1 MALGWGRVDYYYDY
15 DCDLGM
21 KRDFFLLTLVGLI
34 LLLGHFVVM
43 ATYPVAWAHFTKGEA
58 WRVMIAPAAMTLA
71 WAILLGILTA
81 RRCTATVLVP
91 VVALLAGLGILFL
104 LRLAGGAYM
113 QSLQES
119 SAHFREVFGTRAIE
133 FYSSYTRQSLYFTIG
148 IVGVSVML
156 VWRWSLAG
164 LARYKYLVGF
174 GAVLLLL
181 ITTLFGT
188 AQNGQTIALNLKFVT
203 FQPHDLVKLLI
214 IIFLAA
220 YLVEKRELIELA
232 AARSKVL
239 SVLDLRYLAPMI
251 ALWLLVMAIVFKHK
265 DLGAAL
271 LLFGIFLGMLY
282 LGTGRLNYVVI
293 GGLLFALGV
302 TAAYRLFD
310 LVQTRVAIWLNPWQ
324 ERYINDKGYQI
335 VQSIMALGH
344 GRLVGAGLGL
354 GSPEIIPAVHTDMI
368 YAAIS
373 EDLGLVGASV
383 VLMCYVVLIERF
395 FAVSLRAADAFT
407 KLLVA
412 GLAISL
418 SLQTLVIIGG
428 VVKAIPL
435 TGVTLP
441 FISAGG
447 TSLVIS
453 FLMLGLVL
461 KAGMAEADK
470 G

>member
-1 MALGWGRVDYYYDY
+1 
-15 DCDLGM
+15 M
-21 KRDFFLLTLVGLI
+21 KRDFFLLGLVGLI
-34 LLLGHFVVM
+34 LLLGHYIVM
-43 ATYPVAWAHFTKGEA
+43 AAFPAAWAHFEPGGA
-58 WRVMIAPAAMTLA
+58 WRVMLPPVLMTAA
-71 WAILLGILTA
+71 WAILLGILVK
-81 RRCTATVLVP
+81 RRCQATVLVP
-91 VVALLAGLGILFL
+91 VVAFLTGLGVLFL

-119 SAHFREVFGTRAIE
+119 SAHFREVFSDRATE
-133 FYSSYTRQSLYFTIG
+133 NYGSYVKQCLFFTVG
-148 IVGVSVML
+148 IVGIANMAL
-156 VWRWSLAG
+156 WRWSLAG
-164 LARYKYLVGF
+164 LARYKYIVGF
-174 GAVLLLL
+174 GAVLLL
-181 ITTLFGT
+181 IVTTIFGS
-188 AQNGQTIALNLKFVT
+188 AQNGQTIALNLHFFS

-232 AARSKVL
+232 ATRSKVL
-239 SVLDLRYLAPMI
+239 SLLDLRYLAPMI
-251 ALWLLVMAIVFKHK
+251 GLWLLVMAIIFKHK

-282 LGTGRLNYVVI
+282 LGTGRLNYVII
-293 GGLLFALGV
+293 GTTLFALGV

-324 ERYINDKGYQI
+324 ERYIDGKGYQI
-335 VQSIMALGH
+335 VQSLMALGS
-344 GRLVGAGLGL
+344 GRLIGAGLGL

-373 EDLGLVGASV
+373 EDFGLVGAAI
-383 VLMCYVVLIERF
+383 VLMLYEVLIERL
-395 FAVSLRAADAFT
+395 FAISLRATDAFV

-418 SLQTLVIIGG
+418 ALQTLVIIGG

-441 FISAGG
+441 FVSAGG

-453 FLMLGLVL
+453 LLMIGLAL
-461 KAGMAEADK
+461 KAGMAEHGGRDAVEA
-470 G
+470 